1 MFMYFRTAL
10 LGISLLFF
18 TAVQS
23 AAHATASDT
32 RVVADP
38 ASRPRPGFPPAS
50 CSLESSAD
58 QSKHLAY

>member
-1 MFMYFRTAL
+1 MYFRTAL

-38 ASRPRPGFPPAS
+38 ASRLLPVP
-50 CSLESSAD
+50 
-58 QSKHLAY
+58 